1 MKKWFACL
9 AVAGLLFSA
18 GVGVSHAESWYPLN
32 TDADG
37 RTGYIDNDT
46 VEKDDAQAKLN
57 LKIVDPSGDH
67 SIYTL
72 QFNRAAKTA
81 KLLEMK
87 VYNPAGYMIGGQ
99 TYDNTDI
106 QIQEGNNQ
114 NSMQSVNLGQ
124 IEQLVKNV
132 ASGDGQ
138 TSFGGQTSNAGGYHP
153 EEPVHDVDIEEDIT
167 SREVKKRPLIDQPQ
181 DPEALERMMRLTTA
195 RIGVGCAGPRL
206 KTQTLLTLRAD
217 HARARD
223 AVMLDVHQD
232 VIDNLKLFSV
242 QTRCQDKNEFLTRP
256 DLGRRLSEDGVQKV
270 KDQCIEGPDV
280 QLIVADGLSSTA
292 INANIENVLPVLM
305 DGLSAAGL
313 RVGTP
318 FFVRYG
324 RVAVEDEIAEL
335 VGAKVVCIFV
345 GERPG
350 LGTAESMSAY
360 LAYNA
365 KIGMPEARRT
375 VVSNIHK
382 DGITAV
388 EAGAYL
394 TDLIQKILDKK
405 ASGVELQN

>member
-1 MKKWFACL
+1 MNIDEAL
-9 AVAGLLFSA
+9 IERIIREVVSQVVAEKAA
-18 GVGVSHAESWYPLN
+18 G
-32 TDADG
+32 
-37 RTGYIDNDT
+37 
-46 VEKDDAQAKLN
+46 
-57 LKIVDPSGDH
+57 
-67 SIYTL
+67 
-72 QFNRAAKTA
+72 
-81 KLLEMK
+81 
-87 VYNPAGYMIGGQ
+87 GGQ
-99 TYDNTDI
+99 NRSAS
-106 QIQEGNNQ
+106 GNNQ

-132 ASGDGQ
+132 ASGDRQ
-138 TSFGGQTSNAGGYHP
+138 TSSGGQTSNAGGYHP

-292 INANIENVLPVLM
+292 INANIENV
-305 DGLSAAGL
+305 GL
-313 RVGTP
+313 
-318 FFVRYG
+318 
-324 RVAVEDEIAEL
+324 
-335 VGAKVVCIFV
+335 
-345 GERPG
+345 
-350 LGTAESMSAY
+350 
-360 LAYNA
+360 
-365 KIGMPEARRT
+365 
-375 VVSNIHK
+375 
-382 DGITAV
+382 
-388 EAGAYL
+388 
-394 TDLIQKILDKK
+394 
-405 ASGVELQN
+405 

>member
-1 MKKWFACL
+1 MNIDEAL
-9 AVAGLLFSA
+9 IERIIREVVSQVVAEKAA
-18 GVGVSHAESWYPLN
+18 G
-32 TDADG
+32 
-37 RTGYIDNDT
+37 
-46 VEKDDAQAKLN
+46 
-57 LKIVDPSGDH
+57 
-67 SIYTL
+67 
-72 QFNRAAKTA
+72 
-81 KLLEMK
+81 
-87 VYNPAGYMIGGQ
+87 GGQ
-99 TYDNTDI
+99 NRSAS
-106 QIQEGNNQ
+106 GNNQ

-132 ASGDGQ
+132 ASGDRQ
-138 TSFGGQTSNAGGYHP
+138 TSSGGQTSNAGGYHP

-195 RIGVGCAGPRL
+195 RIGVGCAGPSL
-206 KTQTLLTLRAD
+206 KTQSLLTLRAD

>member
-1 MKKWFACL
+1 MNIDEALIERIIREVVSEVVAQKAASGNAQNGSVLEYNQSSSAPVEAGKIEL
-9 AVAGLLFSA
+9 LVKEAV
-18 GVGVSHAESWYPLN
+18 
-32 TDADG
+32 
-37 RTGYIDNDT
+37 
-46 VEKDDAQAKLN
+46 
-57 LKIVDPSGDH
+57 SG
-67 SIYTL
+67 
-72 QFNRAAKTA
+72 
-81 KLLEMK
+81 
-87 VYNPAGYMIGGQ
+87 GGQ
-99 TYDNTDI
+99 I
-106 QIQEGNNQ
+106 
-114 NSMQSVNLGQ
+114 L
-124 IEQLVKNV
+124 
-132 ASGDGQ
+132 A
-138 TSFGGQTSNAGGYHP
+138 GGKASNAGGYHP
-153 EEPVHDVDIEEDIT
+153 DEPVHDVDIKEDIT
-167 SREVKKRPLIDQPQ
+167 SREVKKRPLIEHPE

-270 KDQCIEGPDV
+270 KDQCIEHPDV

-292 INANIENVLPVLM
+292 INANIEKVLPVLQ
-305 DGLSAAGL
+305 DGLQAAGL

-365 KIGMPEARRT
+365 KIGMSEARRT

>member
-1 MKKWFACL
+1 MNIDEAL
-9 AVAGLLFSA
+9 IERIIREVVSQVVAEKAAGSGQNRSA
-18 GVGVSHAESWYPLN
+18 
-32 TDADG
+32 
-37 RTGYIDNDT
+37 
-46 VEKDDAQAKLN
+46 
-57 LKIVDPSGDH
+57 SGD
-67 SIYTL
+67 
-72 QFNRAAKTA
+72 
-81 KLLEMK
+81 
-87 VYNPAGYMIGGQ
+87 
-99 TYDNTDI
+99 
-106 QIQEGNNQ
+106 NQ
-114 NSMQSVNLGQ
+114 SSMQSVNLGQ

-132 ASGDGQ
+132 ASGDRQ
-138 TSFGGQTSNAGGYHP
+138 TSSGGQTSNAGGYHP

-335 VGAKVVCIFV
+335 VMKDNPYWEGSPTALVALINMDIQPHVITRKLNVLAGRLYTEHGILFRS
-345 GERPG
+345 ERVHEG
-350 LGTAESMSAY
+350 RKLRFWKDNTE
-360 LAYNA
+360 NA
-365 KIGMPEARRT
+365 
-375 VVSNIHK
+375 
-382 DGITAV
+382 
-388 EAGAYL
+388 
-394 TDLIQKILDKK
+394 
-405 ASGVELQN
+405 

>member
-1 MKKWFACL
+1 MNIDEAL
-9 AVAGLLFSA
+9 IERIIREVVSQVVAEKAA
-18 GVGVSHAESWYPLN
+18 G
-32 TDADG
+32 
-37 RTGYIDNDT
+37 
-46 VEKDDAQAKLN
+46 
-57 LKIVDPSGDH
+57 
-67 SIYTL
+67 
-72 QFNRAAKTA
+72 
-81 KLLEMK
+81 
-87 VYNPAGYMIGGQ
+87 GGQ
-99 TYDNTDI
+99 NGSAS
-106 QIQEGNNQ
+106 GNNQ

-153 EEPVHDVDIEEDIT
+153 DEPVHDVDIREDIT
-167 SREVKKRPLIDQPQ
+167 SREVKKRPLIEHPQ

-270 KDQCIEGPDV
+270 KEQCIEAPDV

-305 DGLSAAGL
+305 DGLS
-313 RVGTP
+313 V
-318 FFVRYG
+318 
-324 RVAVEDEIAEL
+324 AEL

>member
-1 MKKWFACL
+1 MNIDEAL
-9 AVAGLLFSA
+9 IERIIREVVSQVVAEKAA
-18 GVGVSHAESWYPLN
+18 G
-32 TDADG
+32 
-37 RTGYIDNDT
+37 
-46 VEKDDAQAKLN
+46 
-57 LKIVDPSGDH
+57 
-67 SIYTL
+67 
-72 QFNRAAKTA
+72 
-81 KLLEMK
+81 
-87 VYNPAGYMIGGQ
+87 GGQ
-99 TYDNTDI
+99 NRSAS
-106 QIQEGNNQ
+106 GNNQ

-132 ASGDGQ
+132 ASGDRQ
-138 TSFGGQTSNAGGYHP
+138 TSSGGQTSNAGGYHP

-195 RIGVGCAGPRL
+195 RIGVGC
-206 KTQTLLTLRAD
+206 
-217 HARARD
+217 
-223 AVMLDVHQD
+223 
-232 VIDNLKLFSV
+232 V